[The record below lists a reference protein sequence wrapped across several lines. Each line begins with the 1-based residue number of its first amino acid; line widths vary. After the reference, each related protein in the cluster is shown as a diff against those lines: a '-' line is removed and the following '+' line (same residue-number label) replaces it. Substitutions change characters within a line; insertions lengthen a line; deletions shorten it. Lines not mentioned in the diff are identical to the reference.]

1 MRTVV
6 ISVTAV
12 ILLLLT
18 GFTVLG
24 IGGQTVRANELERN
38 TDTALEQTMYNL
50 KVNRTYG
57 YHNGKWGQAWSEEVC
72 ADFVQNFLLM
82 QESDSDVT
90 VNILNVDPVRG
101 LLDVETETEYRGLSG
116 SRKEISCRRT
126 VLFDEWENINKTY
139 HKVRF
144 MVDGNV
150 VRSVSIHNGV
160 LLGSVLATA
169 DIPEKKDMMFERWI
183 PDIRIEGELENC
195 QVTQDLTLT
204 AVFI

>member
-1 MRTVV
+1 M
-6 ISVTAV
+6 
-12 ILLLLT
+12 
-18 GFTVLG
+18 
-24 IGGQTVRANELERN
+24 NWERN

-50 KVNRTYG
+50 ESESDIRISQRER
-57 YHNGKWGQAWSEEVC
+57 GQAWSEEVC

-116 SRKEISCRRT
+116 SRKEITCRRT
-126 VLFDEWENINKTY
+126 VLFDEWKNINKTY

-150 VRSVSIHNGV
+150 VRSVKYSQRRPAGKCYGD
-160 LLGSVLATA
+160 GSHTG
-169 DIPEKKDMMFERWI
+169 KKGHD
-183 PDIRIEGELENC
+183 
-195 QVTQDLTLT
+195 V
-204 AVFI
+204 